1 MHSPIFAVSLSSND
15 HRATTAL
22 SRNSKVAESPGMST
36 DLPFIRGFRYSLQVF
51 NAAACGSD
59 RYLVPPSAH
68 AQLNKQK
75 EITKATFTEPSIY
88 QLVPR

>member
-1 MHSPIFAVSLSSND
+1 MHSPVFAVSPSSND
-15 HRATTAL
+15 HRTTTAL
-22 SRNSKVAESPGMST
+22 SRTSKVAESLGMST
-36 DLPFIRGFRYSLQVF
+36 DMPFIRGFRYSLQVF

-68 AQLNKQK
+68 AQLNEQK
-75 EITKATFTEPSIY
+75 KTTKATFTGPSIY